1 MLNMTF
7 DPILV
12 SIVGF
17 FFLLLI
23 GGGVYLY
30 KRKYGKGLQRYV
42 REMKNLENKGVVHAG
57 GTSFELASSK
67 RRIRI
72 TPSTGTTRDQWI
84 ILIDSMPK
92 GVELTVYCDRVGGAK
107 PGEQTAALE
116 TADQSF
122 NKLFYSD
129 NPQWATDLF
138 REDSIRKSVLKFRE
152 KFKLQTL
159 IFRDIG
165 SHGAVVVEVK
175 REGMDSADAVSLLG
189 AANSISTTLQTAMR
203 MF

>member
-7 DPILV
+7 DPILM

-17 FFLLLI
+17 FLLMLI

-72 TPSTGTTRDQWI
+72 TPSSGTTRDQWI

-92 GVELTVYCDRVGGAK
+92 GVELTIYCDS
-107 PGEQTAALE
+107 AAVNSGKKASELE
-116 TADQSF
+116 TADPAF
-122 NKLFYSD
+122 NKVFQSD
-129 NPQWATDLF
+129 KPQWASDLF
-138 REDSIRKSVLKFRE
+138 REDNIRKSMMKFRD

-175 REGMDSADAVSLLG
+175 REGMDSADAVALLG